1 MANLDPIP
9 ELATNDEMPRA
20 TETTPNEAQADNKPC
35 ILILGFGGDGISG
48 QGRLRIFTSSYG
60 ELIAYLTKYHLCY
73 AETPDSALN
82 FLSENRPVVI
92 LAVDQS
98 LIAQKHSSVLNAV
111 KEYTSDGGVVVF
123 TASFGFNWT
132 FDDGN
137 WFKEEWGLQWSLSS
151 YFRTNF
157 KLNK

>member
-1 MANLDPIP
+1 MGSLDSMRG
-9 ELATNDEMPRA
+9 LTNNNDKMPRA
-20 TETTPNEAQADNKPC
+20 TDTTPDKVKADNKPC
-35 ILILGFGGDGISG
+35 ILVLGFGGDGISG

-60 ELIAYLTKYHLCY
+60 ELIASLTKYHLCY

-92 LAVDQS
+92 LAVDRS
-98 LIAQKHSSVLNAV
+98 LIAQKHSSALSAV
-111 KEYTSDGGVVVF
+111 KEYTNAGDVVV
-123 TASFGFNWT
+123 FGFNWT
-132 FDDGN
+132 FGDEN
-137 WFKEEWGLQWSLSS
+137 WFKEDWGLQWSLSS